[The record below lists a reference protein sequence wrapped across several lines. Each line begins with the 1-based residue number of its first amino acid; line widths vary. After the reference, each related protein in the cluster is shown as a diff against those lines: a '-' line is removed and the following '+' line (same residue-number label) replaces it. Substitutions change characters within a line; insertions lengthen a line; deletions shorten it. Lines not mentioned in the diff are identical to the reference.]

1 MTWFER
7 SQPLLILLSVLL
19 GLGLALMDDIA
30 AVAGY
35 LITPLLMGMLYAA
48 FLPIPLRHLSKA
60 FGNYRVTVAS
70 LAMNFVWTPLLAWAL
85 GALFLRDAPDLR
97 VGLLMLMVTPCT
109 DWYLVFTGIA
119 KGNVGLAT
127 ALLPLNFVFQIVL
140 LPVYLAIFAQ
150 SLVTL
155 DLWVLAGK
163 IVTVLFIL
171 LALAALSRYSMNW
184 LKGPTWLHE
193 KLPQV
198 AIAQLLCLN
207 LAIVAIFATQGKAL
221 LQRPEL
227 LLLLLLPIGS
237 FFVINFVLAQWLGK
251 RLQLAYPEVVCLTCT
266 ALARNSPVALAV
278 AAAAFGDRPLIAL
291 TLVISPLLELLIMVL
306 VAQLLLR
313 FRPGSPTAGR
323 VER

>member
-19 GLGLALMDDIA
+19 GLGLAQIGDVA
-30 AVAGY
+30 ALADH

-48 FLPIPLRHLSKA
+48 FLPIPLRHLGRA

-70 LAMNFVWTPLLAWAL
+70 LVMNFVWTPLLAWAL

-119 KGNVGLAT
+119 KGNVSLAT
-127 ALLPLNFVFQIVL
+127 ALLPLNFVLQMVL
-140 LPVYLAIFAQ
+140 LPVYLAVFAQ

-155 DLWVLAGK
+155 DLWVLGGK
-163 IVTVLFIL
+163 IVTVLFIP
-171 LALAALSRYSMNW
+171 LALAVLSRYSINW

-198 AIAQLLCLN
+198 AMIQLLCLN
-207 LAIVAIFATQGKAL
+207 LAIVAIFAAKSEAL
-221 LQRPEL
+221 LQRLE
-227 LLLLLLPIGS
+227 LLLLPIGS
-237 FFVINFVLAQWLGK
+237 FFVINFVLAQWLGQ
-251 RLQLAYPEVVCLTCT
+251 RLRLAYPEVVCLTCT
-266 ALARNSPVALAV
+266 TLARNSPVALAV

-291 TLVISPLLELLIMVL
+291 TLVIGPLLELPILAL
-306 VAQLLLR
+306 VAQILLR
-313 FRPGSPTAGR
+313 LSYRTSP
-323 VER
+323 